1 MATFHLQPSDA
12 RLVYLA
18 VVYHLGRPGSETD
31 PATLRPHELGLGPL
45 RDALDAQ
52 LGPLREGAAPT
63 AEAVA
68 LVLSPY
74 QLTRLGTALHGT
86 VNELK
91 QFEMA
96 GGRSAV
102 PGFAAAFARLFPPA
116 ASDPAALDHDPVA
129 SGPAALDL
137 VPAAVMLR
145 RRLDA
150 AVREAEQQVAAAREA
165 EAPAAAAGGEP
176 PLWRRL
182 ARRAVRPWRR

>member
-1 MATFHLQPSDA
+1 MATFQLQPSDA

-31 PATLRPHELGLGPL
+31 PATLQPHQLGLGPV

-52 LGPLREGAAPT
+52 LEPPREGAPST

-68 LVLSPY
+68 IELSAY
-74 QLTRLGTALHGT
+74 QLTRLGVALHGI

-91 QFEMA
+91 QLGMA

-102 PGFAAAFARLFPPA
+102 PGFAEAFARLFPA
-116 ASDPAALDHDPVA
+116 AAESDETHEATL
-129 SGPAALDL
+129 GPTALDL

-150 AVREAEQQVAAAREA
+150 AVREAEQQVATAREGQA
-165 EAPAAAAGGEP
+165 QAAATGRAA
-176 PLWRRL
+176 LWRRL
-182 ARRAVRPWRR
+182 MRWAARLWRR

>member
-45 RDALDAQ
+45 RDALAAQ
-52 LGPLREGAAPT
+52 LEPPRDGAPPT
-63 AEAVA
+63 AKVVA
-68 LVLSPY
+68 LELSPY

-102 PGFAAAFARLFPPA
+102 PGFAAAFARLFPA
-116 ASDPAALDHDPVA
+116 AT

-165 EAPAAAAGGEP
+165 QAPAAAAAGGP

-182 ARRAVRPWRR
+182 ARRAARLWRR